1 FEVFLVSLSLRARS
15 VEEVLGDLRRARPQV
30 PLVLMADPDEVADAV
45 SFFRAGI
52 EDYLIRPLQSYEVRA
67 RLGRIL
73 ERHDLDT
80 HVSFLT
86 SEIARRVG
94 SHPPVTR
101 SREMEI
107 ILSRIERIAPM
118 RSTVLILGESG
129 VGKELVARSIH
140 FHSPRKS
147 QPFVALNCAAIPVN
161 LIESDLFGH
170 EKGAFTG
177 AVSRAPGKF
186 EIAHGGTLFL
196 DEIGEMRRDAQ
207 EKLP

>member
-1 FEVFLVSLSLRARS
+1 MFDPRHKPVLLLDEDELRLGAAVDALSEIGYPVTAARSAEDALVLAGERSFEVFLVSLSLRTPS

-45 SFFRAGI
+45 GFFRAGI
-52 EDYLIRPLQSYEVRA
+52 EDYLIRPLQTLEVRA

-86 SEIARRVG
+86 SEIARRAG
-94 SHPPVTR
+94 SHPTVAR
-101 SREMEI
+101 SREMGI
-107 ILSRIERIAPM
+107 VLGRIERIAPM

-140 FHSPRKS
+140 FHSPRKN
-147 QPFVALNCAAIPVN
+147 QPFVAL
-161 LIESDLFGH
+161 
-170 EKGAFTG
+170 
-177 AVSRAPGKF
+177 
-186 EIAHGGTLFL
+186 
-196 DEIGEMRRDAQ
+196 
-207 EKLP
+207 